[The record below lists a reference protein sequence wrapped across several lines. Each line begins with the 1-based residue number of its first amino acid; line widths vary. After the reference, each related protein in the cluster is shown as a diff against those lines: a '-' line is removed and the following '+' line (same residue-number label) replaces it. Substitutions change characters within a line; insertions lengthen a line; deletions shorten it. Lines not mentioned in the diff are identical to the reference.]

1 MKRQFRIADC
11 GLWIVA
17 GRNQSAILMI
27 GVLALPACEKKVEAP
42 VYEVVPVVRRDIVVS
57 VNATGSIQP
66 VDSVEIKSKASG
78 EIIRV
83 YVQTGDVVK
92 KGQLLVQI
100 DPRIPSA
107 TLEQAKADLEVAQA
121 QVTNAASTLRRA
133 EELWKTQSITEQE
146 YEQAKYT
153 SAQAK
158 AAVVRAQT
166 NLENATI
173 AYQDTDVR
181 APKGGV
187 VLTKSIDVGS
197 VIQSATGTVS
207 GGSVLMKMANLDSVQ
222 VRALVDETDIGK
234 LQADLDVNI
243 TVDAYPNRPF
253 AGRVL
258 KIEPQ
263 SIVQQQ
269 VTMFPV
275 LVRLP
280 NPDHLLRPGMN
291 AEIAITVGDR
301 RAVPAVPN
309 AALRTQRDVA
319 SAAGVIGM
327 SMDVVTKQ
335 LADARAKADSSSGG
349 QASLGAATRKD
360 SGAAGGS
367 EMIKLPDGREVAAPA
382 GVDAKKANALFAK
395 MASARTG
402 GSFPQLSEDD
412 RAIMQALRQAGLMG
426 GGGRG
431 AGAAGAAGGGAGGM
445 TVMPGG
451 GMGFRIEMGGGGG
464 GGQTN
469 EARLQRSAR
478 RQAQASLAF
487 GGSYIV
493 FVKHGDQITAVPVQ
507 TGLTDLDYSEITGG
521 LTDKDSVLILPSAS
535 LIASQQQF
543 QNMRSNMGVM
553 PGMRQTTTTQPAG
566 GQGRR

>member
-1 MKRQFRIADC
+1 MKNEMRKSECGSGNVTGRSNSAFRIPH
-11 GLWIVA
+11 
-17 GRNQSAILMI
+17 SALL
-27 GVLALPACEKKVEAP
+27 LALALTACEKKVDAP
-42 VYEVVPVVRRDIVVS
+42 VYEIVPVSRRDIVVT

-83 YVQTGDVVK
+83 YVQTGDAVK

-121 QVTNAASTLRRA
+121 QSANAASTLRRA
-133 EELWKTQSITEQE
+133 EELWQTKSITEQE

-166 NLENATI
+166 NLDNAGI
-173 AYQDTDVR
+173 AFQDTDVR
-181 APKGGV
+181 APKPGV
-187 VLTKSIDVGS
+187 ILTKTIDVGS

-234 LQADLDVNI
+234 LAPDLEVSI

-253 AGRVL
+253 IGRVL

-263 SIVQQQ
+263 SVVQQQ

-291 AEIAITVGDR
+291 AEIAITVGNR
-301 RAVPAVPN
+301 RGVPAVPN

-327 SMDVVTKQ
+327 TMDDVQKQ
-335 LADARAKADSSSGG
+335 LADARAKADSAAGG
-349 QASLGAATRKD
+349 QASLGGTTR
-360 SGAAGGS
+360 GAAKVTDKGAG
-367 EMIKLPDGREVAAPA
+367 EKIKMPDGREVDAPP
-382 GVDAKKANALFAK
+382 GVDVKKANAVFAK
-395 MASARTG
+395 MGAARTTG
-402 GSFPQLSEDD
+402 QMPQLTEDD
-412 RAIMQALRQAGLMG
+412 RAILQTLRQAGLVG
-426 GGGRG
+426 GGG
-431 AGAAGAAGGGAGGM
+431 AGNRTAAGGGGSV

-451 GMGFRIEMGGGGG
+451 GMMIRMEGPGGGGG
-464 GGQTN
+464 TN
-469 EARLQRSAR
+469 EQRLQRAAR
-478 RQAQASLAF
+478 RQQQAGLAF
-487 GGSYIV
+487 GGQYIV
-493 FVKHGDQITAVPVQ
+493 FLKRGDAIIAAPVQ

-521 LTDKDSVLILPSAS
+521 LTDQDSVLILPSAS
-535 LIASQQQF
+535 LVAAQQQF
-543 QNMRSNMGVM
+543 QNMRNNMGAL
-553 PGMRQTTTTQPAG
+553 PGMRQSTGGGG
-566 GQGRR
+566 GQRR